1 MQTELLVDTLLELPG
16 LRLAVRA
23 EQVGWRRK
31 TMIRGPRTLPCT
43 W

>member
-1 MQTELLVDTLLELPG
+1 MQTELLVDTLLERLPG

-23 EQVGWRRK
+23 EQGEWRRK
-31 TMIRGPRTLPCT
+31 TMRTLPCT